1 MKRTGSDLQNEFNLK
16 AESDV
21 VTLFLRVKVSHICN
35 FIAIGIVKSTRHVC
49 DRPEFKLIVKF

>member
-1 MKRTGSDLQNEFNLK
+1 MKRTGSDPQNECNLK

-35 FIAIGIVKSTRHVC
+35 FGSNRHSEIYTARV
-49 DRPEFKLIVKF
+49 